1 MNGSQAAS
9 LVRNAPRYVIG
20 GLAREEAREP
30 QFAPQPSIDWTSAFG
45 REAKLIVEVGT
56 GAGETLTA
64 AAATRP
70 EINFVG
76 FEVFERALGSAMI
89 LLEDADLDN
98 VRLLHGDALSGLEF
112 LFEPDSISE
121 VWTFFPDPW
130 PKSRHA
136 KRRLVSSEFATLVA
150 SRLVSGGL
158 WRLATDWD
166 GYVEQIAE
174 VLTPNP
180 AFELVDTERFS
191 LRPLTKFEGRGV
203 AAGRTIHDFCYRRV
217 ETNA

>member
-1 MNGSQAAS
+1 MNGSQASS
-9 LVRNAPRYVIG
+9 LVRNAPRYLID
-20 GLAREEAREP
+20 GLAREEDREP
-30 QFAPQPSIDWTSAFG
+30 QFAPQPPIDWTPMFG
-45 REAKLIVEVGT
+45 RDAPLVVEVGT

-64 AAATRP
+64 AAAARP
-70 EINFVG
+70 EVNFVG

-89 LLEDADLDN
+89 LLENAGLHN

-112 LFEPDSISE
+112 LFAPRSISE

-136 KRRLVSSEFATLVA
+136 KRRLVSAEFAALVA
-150 SRLVSGGL
+150 SRLVDGGV

-166 GYVEQIAE
+166 GYVEHILE
-174 VLTPNP
+174 VLTPINE
-180 AFELVDTERFS
+180 FELVDTERFG

-203 AAGRTIHDFCYRRV
+203 AAGRTIHDFCYRV
-217 ETNA
+217 VDAHA